1 MLEQS
6 HREQLLASVTGFSGS
21 HQCHQVMKLFARGVG
36 DTALLH
42 FLPSFLCSEA
52 LQ

>member
-1 MLEQS
+1 MLKQS
-6 HREQLLASVTGFSGS
+6 QREQLLPLVTGFSGS
-21 HQCHQVMKLFARGVG
+21 HECHQVMKLFARGVD

-42 FLPSFLCSEA
+42 LMPSFLCSEA